1 LLEPTGAGHD
11 AASMIF
17 NLPDYRVA
25 GTVLLPDGIRHVTVE
40 STFPPGCPSCGVIA
54 SRVKERRC
62 QRLRDIPVA
71 GAVVLLWDKRRWFC
85 DEYLCERKSFCEATP
100 QVPRRVRSTR
110 RLRETLV
117 DAVIDS
123 GRAVSETAMAFGISW
138 WLVQQVIGD
147 AALRLPDVD
156 LLAPR
161 MLGIDE
167 HRYRSVRFFQ
177 DPATKAWSRYEP
189 WMTTIVDLDT
199 GQVLGIVDGRD
210 HKSVGDWLFARPLQ
224 WRLGVQVVAID
235 PSAAFRKAL
244 RMWLPRTA
252 VSVDLFHMTMLAN
265 DMLTTVRQGLSQQV
279 RGRRGRATDPAWAN
293 RMLLLKAD
301 ENLSERGQHRL
312 AGVFSADD
320 PTGNLQAAW
329 QVKEQLRTLLN
340 TSSLEDAGA
349 AKNALADLVARAAM
363 PETNRLYKTICRWW
377 SEIEVLIVTG
387 ATTAKVEANNTA
399 IKHIKRTARGY
410 RNPDNYKS
418 RILLRSAAR
427 MAA

>member
-1 LLEPTGAGHD
+1 MLEPTGAGHD

-25 GTVLLPDGIRHVTVE
+25 STVLLLDGIRHVTVE

-71 GAVVLLWDKRRWFC
+71 GAVVLLWNKRRWFC

-100 QVPRRVRSTR
+100 QVPRRARSTR

-177 DPATKAWSRYEP
+177 DPATKVWTRYEP

-210 HKSVGDWLFARPLQ
+210 HKGVGDWLFARPLE

-293 RMLLLKAD
+293 RMLLLKA
-301 ENLSERGQHRL
+301 EGNLSERGRHRL

-320 PTGNLQAAW
+320 PTGSLQAAW

-340 TSSLEDAGA
+340 TSSLDDAGA

-363 PETNRLYKTICRWW
+363 PETNRLYRTVCRWW
-377 SEIEVLIVTG
+377 AEIEVLIVTG